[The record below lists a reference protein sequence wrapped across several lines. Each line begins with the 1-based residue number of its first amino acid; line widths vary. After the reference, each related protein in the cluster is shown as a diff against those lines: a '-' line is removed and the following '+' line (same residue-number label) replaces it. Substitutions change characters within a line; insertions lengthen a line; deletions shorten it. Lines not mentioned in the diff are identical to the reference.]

1 MNPTPILYIFL
12 VRPTK
17 QKNQHRFL
25 YINNFFFI
33 VISYNRW
40 NQGAPE
46 DQYII
51 FYTSS
56 QVLTDTSKGHTF
68 THTVNDWMHMA
79 HCTWIGIITKRHNP
93 STPIFFFFIKTGL
106 TKSLQCVVHY
116 QIYFWKRGCECII
129 STFFLFFFFL
139 IILILLYKIWNTRM
153 SKFKKH
159 CSFIITI
166 TTHTTYDI
174 F

>member
-17 QKNQHRFL
+17 QKNQHKFL
-25 YINNFFFI
+25 YINNFFI

-93 STPIFFFFIKTGL
+93 STPIFFFHKDRVDQ
-106 TKSLQCVVHY
+106 KSSMCGPLSNLFLEKGVWVY
-116 QIYFWKRGCECII
+116 YFYFL
-129 STFFLFFFFL
+129 SFLFF
-139 IILILLYKIWNTRM
+139 
-153 SKFKKH
+153 
-159 CSFIITI
+159 
-166 TTHTTYDI
+166 
-174 F
+174 

>member
-93 STPIFFFFIKTGL
+93 FTLISGL

-129 STFFLFFFFL
+129 STFFLFFFFNNSNL
-139 IILILLYKIWNTRM
+139 II
-153 SKFKKH
+153 
-159 CSFIITI
+159 
-166 TTHTTYDI
+166 
-174 F
+174 